1 MSNFPNALSKHN
13 NLAEN
18 YATRLVEDMDMDTLV
33 TIAIESL
40 HQQFYTEYT
49 PEQLRTEIEE
59 NGCYDDLLEQE
70 QQ

>member
-1 MSNFPNALSKHN
+1 MSNFPNTLSKHN
-13 NLAEN
+13 TLASKF
-18 YATRLVEDMDMDTLV
+18 AVRLVEDMDMDTLV

-49 PEQLRTEIEE
+49 LEQLKTEIED

-70 QQ
+70 

>member
-1 MSNFPNALSKHN
+1 MSNFPNTLSKHN
-13 NLAEN
+13 TLASKF
-18 YATRLVEDMDMDTLV
+18 AVRLVEDMDMDTLV